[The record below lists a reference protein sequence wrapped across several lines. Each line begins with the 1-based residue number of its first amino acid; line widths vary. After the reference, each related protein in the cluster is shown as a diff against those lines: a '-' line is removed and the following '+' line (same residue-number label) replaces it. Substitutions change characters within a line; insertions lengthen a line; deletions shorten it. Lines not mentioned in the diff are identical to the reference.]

1 MGTNS
6 INPSMLTGSV
16 YGLATA
22 LPAREL
28 SGAEA
33 AVADALRAPPAPPK
47 NAPSLNSSANASVL
61 FAAQLAGQK
70 AR

>member
-6 INPSMLTGSV
+6 INPNMLTGSV
-16 YGLATA
+16 YGLATPPESFPVRR
-22 LPAREL
+22 LPWL
-28 SGAEA
+28 MPYGQ
-33 AVADALRAPPAPPK
+33 PPAPPK
-47 NAPSLNSSANASVL
+47 NTPSLNSSANASVL